1 MDKYED
7 KVDRS
12 DVFDEVPKFQS
23 LKLDKIFQNLFFTAV
38 SEFKRMEV
46 EKFGVQ
52 TPFGAHERAVQAA
65 RSQVGYWCK
74 SRTFRSPCQKG
85 ELVHKQYLKEV
96 TLLNKYCI

>member
-12 DVFDEVPKFQS
+12 DVFDEVPTFE
-23 LKLDKIFQNLFFTAV
+23 LPYLDKIFQSLFFTAV

-65 RSQVGYWCK
+65 RSQLGYRCK
-74 SRTFRSPCQKG
+74 SRSFRSPCQKG

-96 TLLNKYCI
+96 RVVNKYYI